1 MSDALS
7 KFISGLQTLDANNLG
22 APQNAAALKKF
33 QSLDGN
39 SQKAVLNDL
48 TGAYGTSFDEL
59 NGLSDGDKRKVMDNL
74 KNGRGTFD
82 GVTRAQQA
90 QLEPRTFEQK
100 WAAQAEQREQAGAYH
115 PSQDTAHAERY
126 GAEAARTRHGYQT
139 PARQAQLDRIAS
151 IKAEAKASGKTFSE
165 VADARV
171 AAGQ

>member
-39 SQKAVLNDL
+39 SQKAVMNDL

-82 GVTRAQQA
+82 GVNRQPAQA
-90 QLEPRTFEQK
+90 EAKTFEQK
-100 WAAQAEQREQAGAYH
+100 WAQSSEQREQAGAYH
-115 PSQDTAHAERY
+115 PSDDKSFAAKYGATDASNRY
-126 GAEAARTRHGYQT
+126 GFQPAHRQQQL
-139 PARQAQLDRIAS
+139 ARQAAIRSEAT
-151 IKAEAKASGKTFSE
+151 KAGVSFGEMADKFVSE
-165 VADARV
+165 GR
-171 AAGQ
+171 